1 MRLRTG
7 TSGFSYKEWKG
18 SFYPEKLPATRML
31 EYYSRRLDAVEINN
45 TFYRLPRAELLEK
58 WKSQVPDDF
67 AFVLKA
73 SRRITHH
80 KRLKDAGEPLEY
92 LTTTAT
98 ETLGAALG
106 PILFQLPPYLRKDVG
121 RLTEFLTTVP
131 EGVRAAFEFRHESWF
146 GDDTLQALADG
157 GAALVVADT
166 GEGDAPVVATAGFGY
181 ARLRRPGY
189 EDGDLARWAN
199 AFREQGWDELFVF
212 FKHEDAGAG
221 PALAAR
227 FRERWTES

>member
-58 WKSQVPDDF
+58 WKSQTPEDF

-80 KRLKDAGEPLEY
+80 KRLKDADEPLEY
-92 LTTTAT
+92 LTRTAT
-98 ETLGAALG
+98 QALGASMG

-121 RLTEFLTTVP
+121 RLAAFLETVP

-146 GDDTLQALADG
+146 DDDTYQALSDG
-157 GAALVVADT
+157 GAALVTADT
-166 GEGDAPVVATAGFGY
+166 GDGDAPVAATAGFGY
-181 ARLRRPGY
+181 ARLRRPEY
-189 EDGDLARWAN
+189 EDGDLAGWAA
-199 AFREQGWDELFVF
+199 AFQEQEWDDLYVF

-227 FRERWTES
+227 FRERWKEG